1 MDLKNLSVEELL
13 KLISPSS
20 DVIQELRA
28 RDVLR
33 TKNIVGEAGEY
44 YAIKFYNKVDTKIYE
59 VNKQLP
65 NLTLAGK
72 TTKNVDALSRDG
84 KIYSIK
90 CVSSSNGTTGSFW
103 NPDGIINNEKTFDY
117 LVIVILDEEYG
128 VDKILELSWE
138 DFMKYKSFN
147 KRMNNFNI
155 SVTKKLTEKFKVIYK
170 K

>member
-44 YAIKFYNKVDTKIYE
+44 YAIKFYNKVDTKFYE
-59 VNKQLP
+59 VSKKLP

-103 NPDGIINNEKTFDY
+103 NPDGIRNNEKTFDY

-155 SVTKKLTEKFKVIYK
+155 SVTKKLTDKFKVIYK

>member
-1 MDLKNLSVEELL
+1 VDLKNLSVEELL

-44 YAIKFYNKVDTKIYE
+44 YAIKFYNKVDIKIYE

-103 NPDGIINNEKTFDY
+103 NPDGIRNNEKTFDY

-138 DFMKYKSFN
+138 DFMKYKRFN

-155 SVTKKLTEKFKVIYK
+155 SITKKLTEKFKVIYK